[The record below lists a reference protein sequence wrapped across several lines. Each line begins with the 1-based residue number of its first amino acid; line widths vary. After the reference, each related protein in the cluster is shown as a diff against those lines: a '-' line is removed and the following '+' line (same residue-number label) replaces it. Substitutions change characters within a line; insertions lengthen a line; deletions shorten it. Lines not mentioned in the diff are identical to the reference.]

1 MQNDLATFWRR
12 SERAHDLFY
21 DLRDRSERGAYDEEY
36 LAQLAA
42 YRAAGGNEVHADIF
56 AALYLLAAGDA
67 ENAAVCGDRAFRRR
81 SVSHV
86 VWGIL
91 ACAYEGLGRYTDA
104 LVMQAYA
111 ENLFGTPMR
120 LTLPPAA
127 LTDAL
132 LDRLTVAMGKANYAP
147 FTLRRM
153 SYDAEKGLTDRASCF
168 AGEFLPISPH
178 ITPPYY
184 VGVYTEQELRGNKAW
199 LLSLIRDDENISVF
213 GAGDFNFDIMR
224 AERAP
229 GRAVISPAEGEQTVV
244 PILGMHPAQPVHV
257 KAADV
262 DAETY
267 LSPATPSFFRLD
279 KETTFSSEH
288 TFVVGTPIR
297 IGHAPHRRRLV
308 LNIFVDA
315 LPWAV
320 LRDRFEEL
328 MPNTSRFFSEG
339 VIFDRHYSTAEY
351 TYPSFASIETGM
363 YAHHSQIFNEK
374 IAVELPPDYIT
385 LSERMKSLGYATA
398 SLMTD
403 GNGIYNGTM
412 RGYDRLIMTP
422 YRMFAYEAAERTVRH
437 LDGLR
442 DADHFILLHLM
453 DAHPWS
459 EASMQPST
467 PTQTGLSL
475 RERLSGTKSN
485 TPSPYL
491 GATPLNKEA
500 CLQGIRSTDRALGML
515 FSYLAEHYTPDEY
528 LVTLYS
534 DHGASVFRDNETVV
548 EPHMTHAAWMMRGV
562 GVPCSVHT
570 DEVVSGVDIYPT
582 LGALCGFPVDEYVD
596 GVLPKIFGGTGRE
609 IAFSN
614 SLFPTKA
621 YYLAARAPEYSM
633 RVTVNSA
640 VEVDGTADIAEAQ
653 VQFYPSAHEG
663 DEAYAIDS
671 EELRAFFYPRVR
683 EFMRGI
689 DNNGEI
695 FPFPGT

>member
-1 MQNDLATFWRR
+1 MQNDFTVFYRR
-12 SERAHDLFY
+12 NERAHELFY
-21 DLRDRSERGAYDEEY
+21 DLRERAERKVFDDTYI
-36 LAQLAA
+36 ARLAA
-42 YRAAGGNEVHADIF
+42 YREAGGSEVHADIF

-67 ENAAVCGDRAFRRR
+67 ENAAVCGERAFRRR
-81 SVSHV
+81 AVSHV
-86 VWGIL
+86 VWGVL
-91 ACAYEGLGRYTDA
+91 ARAYEGLGRYTDA

-120 LTLPPAA
+120 LTLPPAE
-127 LTDAL
+127 LTGAL

-153 SYDAEKGLTDRASCF
+153 SYDAEKGLTDRPSCF
-168 AGEFLPISPH
+168 SGEFLPIAPH

-199 LLSLIRDDENISVF
+199 LLGLIRDDENISAF

-229 GRAVISPAEGEQTVV
+229 GKAIITPPEGAQMVV
-244 PILGMHPAQPVHV
+244 PILGMHPAQPVQV
-257 KAADV
+257 QAADV
-262 DAETY
+262 DAKTY
-267 LSPATPSFFRLD
+267 LSPGTPSFFRLD
-279 KETTFSSEH
+279 KETTFSSDH
-288 TFVVGTPIR
+288 AFVVGTPIC
-297 IGHAPHRRRLV
+297 IGHAPHRHRLV

-328 MPNTSRFFSEG
+328 MPNAARFFKEG
-339 VIFDRHYSTAEY
+339 LVFDRHYSTAEY
-351 TYPSFASIETGM
+351 TYPSAASIETGM
-363 YAHHSQIFNEK
+363 YAQHSQIFNEK
-374 IAVELPPDYIT
+374 IAVALAPDYIT
-385 LSERMKSLGYATA
+385 LSERMKSLGYATVA
-398 SLMTD
+398 LMTD

-422 YRMFAYEAAERTVRH
+422 YRMFAYEAAERTIRH

-459 EASMQPST
+459 EASMQMST
-467 PTQTGLSL
+467 PVQTGLSL
-475 RERLSGTKSN
+475 KDRLSGTVSN

-491 GATPLNKEA
+491 GATPLNQEA
-500 CLQGIRSTDRALGML
+500 CFQGIRSTDRALGML
-515 FSYLAEHYTPDEY
+515 FSYLTEHYAPEEY
-528 LVTLYS
+528 IVTLFS
-534 DHGASVFRDNETVV
+534 DHGASVFLDNKTVV
-548 EPHMTHAAWMMRGV
+548 EPHMTHAAWMMRGARV
-562 GVPCSVHT
+562 PRGVVT
-570 DEVVSGVDIYPT
+570 DEIVSGVDIYPT
-582 LGALCGFPVDEYVD
+582 LGALCGFPVDTHVD
-596 GVLPKIFGGTGRE
+596 GVLPKIFGGAGRE

-621 YYLAARAPEYSM
+621 YYLAARAADYSM

-640 VEVDGTADIAEAQ
+640 VEVDGTADIAEAE
-653 VQFYPSAHEG
+653 VAFYPSAHEG
-663 DEAYAIDS
+663 DEAYAVDS
-671 EELRAFFYPRVR
+671 EELRAFFYPKVR

>member
-1 MQNDLATFWRR
+1 MQNDFTIFWRR
-12 SERAHDLFY
+12 SEHAHKLFY
-21 DLRDRSERGAYDEEY
+21 DLRDRSDRGAFDDEY
-36 LAQLAA
+36 IAQLAA
-42 YRAAGGNEVHADIF
+42 YRETGGSEVHADIF
-56 AALYLLAAGDA
+56 SALYLLAAGDA
-67 ENAAVCGDRAFRRR
+67 ENAAICGERAFRRR
-81 SVSHV
+81 SISHV
-86 VWGIL
+86 VWSIL
-91 ACAYEGLGRYTDA
+91 ARAYEGLGRYTDA

-111 ENLFGTPMR
+111 ENLFGTPMQ
-120 LTLPPAA
+120 LTLPPEE

-147 FTLRRM
+147 FTHRRM
-153 SYDAEKGLTDRASCF
+153 SYAAEKGLTDRPSCF

-178 ITPPYY
+178 IVPPYY
-184 VGVYTEQELRGNKAW
+184 VGVYTEQELRENKAW
-199 LLSLIRDDENISVF
+199 LLSLIREDENISLF

-229 GRAVISPAEGEQTVV
+229 GKAIITPSEGAQVVV
-244 PILGMHPAQPVHV
+244 PILGTHPEQTVRVQAE
-257 KAADV
+257 DV
-262 DAETY
+262 DAQTR

-279 KETTFSSEH
+279 KETVFSSDH
-288 TFVVGTPIR
+288 VFVVGAPIR
-297 IGHAPHRRRLV
+297 TGHAPHRRRLV

-328 MPNTSRFFSEG
+328 MPNTARFFHKG
-339 VIFDRHYSTAEY
+339 LIFDRHYSTAEY

-363 YAHHSQIFNEK
+363 YAHHTQVFNEK
-374 IAVELPPDYIT
+374 IAVELPADRIT
-385 LSERMKSLGYATA
+385 LSERMKALGYATA
-398 SLMTD
+398 ALMTD
-403 GNGIYNGTM
+403 GNGIYNRTM

-422 YRMFAYEAAERTVRH
+422 YRMFAYEAAERTVRW
-437 LDGLR
+437 LNGLR

-459 EASMQPST
+459 EASMQMST

-491 GATPLNKEA
+491 GATPLNQEA
-500 CLQGIRSTDRALGML
+500 CIQGIRSTDRALGML

-528 LVTLYS
+528 LVMLYS
-534 DHGASVFRDNETVV
+534 DHGASVFRDNKTVV
-548 EPHMTHAAWMMRGV
+548 EPHMTHAAWMMRGA
-562 GVPCSVHT
+562 GVPCGGRT
-570 DEVVSGVDIYPT
+570 DEVVSGVDLYPT
-582 LGALCGFPVDEYVD
+582 LAYLCGFPVSEHMDS
-596 GVLPKIFGGTGRE
+596 GLPKIFGGAGRE

-621 YYLAARAPEYSM
+621 YYLAARAAEYTM
-633 RVTVNSA
+633 RVTVSSA
-640 VEVDGTADIAEAQ
+640 VEVDGTADVAGAE
-653 VQFYPSAHEG
+653 VKFYPTAHEG
-663 DEAYAIDS
+663 DEAYETDS

-695 FPFPGT
+695 FPMP

>member
-1 MQNDLATFWRR
+1 MQNDLAAFWRR
-12 SERAHDLFY
+12 NERAHELFY
-21 DLRDRSERGAYDEEY
+21 DLRERAERNVYDDTY
-36 LAQLAA
+36 IARLAA
-42 YRAAGGNEVHADIF
+42 YREAGGNEVHADIF

-67 ENAAVCGDRAFRRR
+67 ENAAVCGERAFRRR
-81 SVSHV
+81 AVSHV
-86 VWGIL
+86 VWGVL
-91 ACAYEGLGRYTDA
+91 ARAYKGLGRYTDA

-120 LTLPPAA
+120 LTLPPAE

-153 SYDAEKGLTDRASCF
+153 SYDAEKGLTDRPSCF
-168 AGEFLPISPH
+168 AGEFLPLAPH

-199 LLSLIRDDENISVF
+199 LLGLIRDDENISAF

-229 GRAVISPAEGEQTVV
+229 GKAIITPPEGAQMVV
-244 PILGMHPAQPVHV
+244 PILGMHPAQPVQV
-257 KAADV
+257 QAADV
-262 DAETY
+262 DAKTY
-267 LSPATPSFFRLD
+267 LSPGTPSFFRLD
-279 KETTFSSEH
+279 KETTFFSDH
-288 TFVVGTPIR
+288 AFVVGTPIC

-328 MPNTSRFFSEG
+328 MPSAARFFKEG
-339 VIFDRHYSTAEY
+339 LIFDRHYSTAEY
-351 TYPSFASIETGM
+351 TYPSAASIETGM
-363 YAHHSQIFNEK
+363 YAQHSQIFNEK
-374 IAVELPPDYIT
+374 IAVALAPDYIT
-385 LSERMKSLGYATA
+385 LSERMKALGYATA
-398 SLMTD
+398 ALMTD

-422 YRMFAYEAAERTVRH
+422 YRMFAYEAAERTIRH

-475 RERLSGTKSN
+475 RERLSGTVSN

-500 CLQGIRSTDRALGML
+500 CFQGIRSTDRALGML
-515 FSYLAEHYTPDEY
+515 FSYLTEHYAPEEY
-528 LVTLYS
+528 IVTLFS
-534 DHGASVFRDNETVV
+534 DHGASVFLDNKTVV
-548 EPHMTHAAWMMRGV
+548 EPHMTHAAWMMRGA
-562 GVPCSVHT
+562 GVPRGVVT
-570 DEVVSGVDIYPT
+570 DEIVSGVDIYPT
-582 LGALCGFPVDEYVD
+582 LGALCGFPVDTHVD
-596 GVLPKIFGGTGRE
+596 GVLPKIFGGAGRE

>member
-1 MQNDLATFWRR
+1 MQNDFTVFYRR
-12 SERAHDLFY
+12 NERAHELFY
-21 DLRDRSERGAYDEEY
+21 ELRERSERGVFDDEY
-36 LAQLAA
+36 IARLAA
-42 YRAAGGNEVHADIF
+42 YREAGGSEVHADIF

-67 ENAAVCGDRAFRRR
+67 ENAAVCGERAFRRR
-81 SVSHV
+81 AVSHV
-86 VWGIL
+86 VWGVL
-91 ACAYEGLGRYTDA
+91 ARAYEGLGRYTDA

-120 LTLPPAA
+120 LTLPPAE

-153 SYDAEKGLTDRASCF
+153 SYDAEKGLTDRPSCF
-168 AGEFLPISPH
+168 AGEFLPIAPH

-199 LLSLIRDDENISVF
+199 LLGLIRDDENISAF

-229 GRAVISPAEGEQTVV
+229 GKAIITPPEGAQTVV
-244 PILGMHPAQPVHV
+244 PILGMHPAQPVQV
-257 KAADV
+257 QAADV
-262 DAETY
+262 DAKTY
-267 LSPATPSFFRLD
+267 LSPGTPSFFRLD
-279 KETTFSSEH
+279 KETTFSSDH
-288 TFVVGTPIR
+288 AFVVGTPIC

-328 MPNTSRFFSEG
+328 MPNAARFFKEG
-339 VIFDRHYSTAEY
+339 LVFDRHYSTAEY
-351 TYPSFASIETGM
+351 TYPSAASIETGM
-363 YAHHSQIFNEK
+363 YAQHSQIFNEK
-374 IAVELPPDYIT
+374 IAVALAPDYIT
-385 LSERMKSLGYATA
+385 LSERMKSLGYATVA
-398 SLMTD
+398 LMTD

-422 YRMFAYEAAERTVRH
+422 YRMFAYEAAERTIRH

-459 EASMQPST
+459 EASMQMST
-467 PTQTGLSL
+467 PVQTGLSL
-475 RERLSGTKSN
+475 KDRLSGTVSN

-491 GATPLNKEA
+491 GATPLNQEA
-500 CLQGIRSTDRALGML
+500 CFQGIRSTDRALGML
-515 FSYLAEHYTPDEY
+515 FSYLTEHYAPEEY
-528 LVTLYS
+528 IVTLFS
-534 DHGASVFRDNETVV
+534 DHGASVFLDNKTVV
-548 EPHMTHAAWMMRGV
+548 EPHMTHAAWMMRGARV
-562 GVPCSVHT
+562 PRGVVT
-570 DEVVSGVDIYPT
+570 DEIVSGVDIYPT
-582 LGALCGFPVDEYVD
+582 LGALCGFPVDTHVD
-596 GVLPKIFGGTGRE
+596 GVLPKIFGGAGRE

-621 YYLAARAPEYSM
+621 YYLAARAADYSM

-640 VEVDGTADIAEAQ
+640 VEVDGTADIAEAE
-653 VQFYPSAHEG
+653 VTFYPSAHEG
-663 DEAYAIDS
+663 DEAYAVDS
-671 EELRAFFYPRVR
+671 EELRAFFYPKVR

-695 FPFPGT
+695 FPFPKA

>member
-67 ENAAVCGDRAFRRR
+67 ENAAVCGERAFRRR
-81 SVSHV
+81 AVSHV

-91 ACAYEGLGRYTDA
+91 ARAYEGLGRYTDA

-111 ENLFGTPMR
+111 ENLFGTPMQ
-120 LTLPPAA
+120 LTLPPEE

-153 SYDAEKGLTDRASCF
+153 SYDAEKGLTDRPSCF
-168 AGEFLPISPH
+168 AGEFLPIAPH
-178 ITPPYY
+178 IAPPYY

-199 LLSLIRDDENISVF
+199 LLGLIRDDEAITSF

-229 GRAVISPAEGEQTVV
+229 GRAVISPAEGVQAVV
-244 PILGMHPAQPVHV
+244 PILGMRPAQPVRV
-257 KAADV
+257 QAGDV

-279 KETTFSSEH
+279 QETTFSSEH
-288 TFVVGTPIR
+288 AFVVGTPIR
-297 IGHAPHRRRLV
+297 IGHTPHRRRLV

-328 MPNTSRFFSEG
+328 MPNTTRFFREG
-339 VIFDRHYSTAEY
+339 LIFDRHYSTAEY
-351 TYPSFASIETGM
+351 TYPSAAAIETGM
-363 YAHHSQIFNEK
+363 YAQHSQIFNEK

-398 SLMTD
+398 ALMTD

-422 YRMFAYEAAERTVRH
+422 YRLFAYEAAERTIRY

-442 DADHFILLHLM
+442 DADHFILLHVA
-453 DAHPWS
+453 DAHPWA
-459 EASMQPST
+459 EANMQRST
-467 PTQTGLSL
+467 PVQTILSL
-475 RERLSGTKSN
+475 SDRLSGTLSN

-500 CLQGIRSTDRALGML
+500 CIQGIRSTDRGLEML
-515 FSYLAEHYTPDEY
+515 FSYLTQHYDPVEY
-528 LVTLYS
+528 IVTLYS
-534 DHGASVFRDNETVV
+534 DHGVSVFLDNKTVV
-548 EPHMTHAAWMMRGV
+548 EPHMTHAAWMMRGT
-562 GVPCSVHT
+562 GVPRGVRT
-570 DEVVSGVDIYPT
+570 DEVVSGVDLYPT
-582 LGALCGFPVDEYVD
+582 LAYLCGFPVSEHID
-596 GVLPKIFGGTGRE
+596 GVLPKMFGGSGRE

-621 YYLAARAPEYSM
+621 YYLAARAAEYTM
-633 RVTVNSA
+633 RVTVGSA
-640 VEVDGTADIAEAQ
+640 VEPDGTADVADAEI
-653 VQFYPSAHEG
+653 VFYPTAHEG
-663 DEAYAIDS
+663 DEAYETDS

>member
-42 YRAAGGNEVHADIF
+42 YRAAGGSAVHADIF
-56 AALYLLAAGDA
+56 AALYLLAEGSAAD
-67 ENAAVCGDRAFRRR
+67 AAVCGERAFRLRA
-81 SVSHV
+81 VSHV

-91 ACAYEGLGRYTDA
+91 ARAYEGLGRYTDA

-120 LTLPPAA
+120 LTLPPEA

-153 SYDAEKGLTDRASCF
+153 SYDAENGLTDRPSCF
-168 AGEFLPISPH
+168 AGEFLPIAPH

-199 LLSLIRDDENISVF
+199 LLNLIRDDEAITSF

-229 GRAVISPAEGEQTVV
+229 GRAVISPAEGTQAVI
-244 PILGMHPAQPVHV
+244 PILGMRPAQPVRV
-257 KAADV
+257 RAADV

-267 LSPATPSFFRLD
+267 LSPSTPSFFRLD
-279 KETTFSSEH
+279 KKTTFSSEH
-288 TFVVGTPIR
+288 AFVVGTPIC

-328 MPNTSRFFSEG
+328 MPNAARFFKEG
-339 VIFDRHYSTAEY
+339 LVFDRHYSTAEY
-351 TYPSFASIETGM
+351 TYPSAASIETGM
-363 YAHHSQIFNEK
+363 YAQHSQIFNEK
-374 IAVELPPDYIT
+374 IAVALAPDYIT
-385 LSERMKSLGYATA
+385 LSERMKALGYATA
-398 SLMTD
+398 ALMTD

-422 YRMFAYEAAERTVRH
+422 YRMFAYEAAERTIRH

-442 DADHFILLHLM
+442 DADHFILLHM
-453 DAHPWS
+453 ADAHPWS
-459 EASMQPST
+459 EANMQRST
-467 PTQTGLSL
+467 PVQTVLSL
-475 RERLSGTKSN
+475 SDRLSGTLSN

-491 GATPLNKEA
+491 GATPLNKES
-500 CLQGIRSTDRALGML
+500 CLQGIRSTDRGLEML
-515 FSYLAEHYTPDEY
+515 FSYLTQHYDPEEY
-528 LVTLYS
+528 IVTLYS
-534 DHGASVFRDNETVV
+534 DHGVSVFLDNKTVV
-548 EPHMTHAAWMMRGV
+548 EPHMTHAAWMMRGA
-562 GVPCSVHT
+562 GVPCGVRT
-570 DEVVSGVDIYPT
+570 DEIVSGVDIYPT

-695 FPFPGT
+695 FPFPET

>member
-67 ENAAVCGDRAFRRR
+67 ENAAVCGERAFRRR
-81 SVSHV
+81 AVSHV

-91 ACAYEGLGRYTDA
+91 ARAYEGLGRYTDA

-111 ENLFGTPMR
+111 ENLFGTPMQ
-120 LTLPPAA
+120 LTLPPEE

-153 SYDAEKGLTDRASCF
+153 SYDAEKGLTDRPSCF
-168 AGEFLPISPH
+168 AGEFLPIAPH
-178 ITPPYY
+178 IAPPYY

-199 LLSLIRDDENISVF
+199 LLGLIRDDEAITSF

-229 GRAVISPAEGEQTVV
+229 GRAVISPAEGVQAVV
-244 PILGMHPAQPVHV
+244 PILGMRPAQPVRV
-257 KAADV
+257 QAGDV

-279 KETTFSSEH
+279 QETTFSSEH
-288 TFVVGTPIR
+288 AFVVGTPIR
-297 IGHAPHRRRLV
+297 IGHTPHRRRLV

-328 MPNTSRFFSEG
+328 MPNTTRFFREG
-339 VIFDRHYSTAEY
+339 LIFDRHYSTAEY
-351 TYPSFASIETGM
+351 TYPSAAAIETGM
-363 YAHHSQIFNEK
+363 YAQHSQIFNEK

-398 SLMTD
+398 ALMTD

-422 YRMFAYEAAERTVRH
+422 YRLFAYEAAERTIRY

-442 DADHFILLHLM
+442 DADHFILLHVA
-453 DAHPWS
+453 DAHPWA
-459 EASMQPST
+459 EANMQRST
-467 PTQTGLSL
+467 PVQTILSL
-475 RERLSGTKSN
+475 SDRLSGTLSN

-500 CLQGIRSTDRALGML
+500 CIQGIRSTDRGLEML
-515 FSYLAEHYTPDEY
+515 FSYLTQHYDPEEY
-528 LVTLYS
+528 IVTLYS
-534 DHGASVFRDNETVV
+534 DHGVSVFLDNKTVV
-548 EPHMTHAAWMMRGV
+548 EPHMTHAAWMMRGT
-562 GVPCSVHT
+562 GVPRGVRT
-570 DEVVSGVDIYPT
+570 DEVVSGVDLYPT
-582 LGALCGFPVDEYVD
+582 LAYLCGFPVSEHID
-596 GVLPKIFGGTGRE
+596 GVLPKMFGGSGRE

-621 YYLAARAPEYSM
+621 YYLAARAAEYTM
-633 RVTVNSA
+633 RVTVGSA
-640 VEVDGTADIAEAQ
+640 VEPDGTADVADAEI
-653 VQFYPSAHEG
+653 VFYPTAHEG
-663 DEAYAIDS
+663 DEAYETDS

-683 EFMRGI
+683 EFMQGI
-689 DNNGEI
+689 DNNGEV

>member
-1 MQNDLATFWRR
+1 MQNDFTVFYRR
-12 SERAHDLFY
+12 NERAHELFY
-21 DLRDRSERGAYDEEY
+21 ELRERSERGVFDDEY
-36 LAQLAA
+36 IARLAA
-42 YRAAGGNEVHADIF
+42 YREAGGSEVHADIF

-67 ENAAVCGDRAFRRR
+67 ENAAVCGERAFRRR
-81 SVSHV
+81 AVSHV
-86 VWGIL
+86 VWGVL
-91 ACAYEGLGRYTDA
+91 ARAYEGLGRYTDA

-120 LTLPPAA
+120 LTLPPAE

-153 SYDAEKGLTDRASCF
+153 SYDAEKGLTDRPSCF
-168 AGEFLPISPH
+168 AGEFLPIAPH

-199 LLSLIRDDENISVF
+199 LLGLIRDDENISAF

-229 GRAVISPAEGEQTVV
+229 GKAIITPPEGAQMVV
-244 PILGMHPAQPVHV
+244 PILGMHPAQPVQV
-257 KAADV
+257 QAADV
-262 DAETY
+262 DAKTY
-267 LSPATPSFFRLD
+267 LSPGTPSFFRLD
-279 KETTFSSEH
+279 KETTFSSDH
-288 TFVVGTPIR
+288 AFVVGTPIC

-328 MPNTSRFFSEG
+328 MPNAARFFKEG
-339 VIFDRHYSTAEY
+339 LVFDRHYSTAEY
-351 TYPSFASIETGM
+351 TYPSAASIETGM
-363 YAHHSQIFNEK
+363 YAQHSQICNEK
-374 IAVELPPDYIT
+374 IAVALAPDYIT
-385 LSERMKSLGYATA
+385 LSERMKSLGYATVA
-398 SLMTD
+398 LMTD

-422 YRMFAYEAAERTVRH
+422 YRMFAYEAAERTIRH

-459 EASMQPST
+459 EASMQMST
-467 PTQTGLSL
+467 PVQTGLSL
-475 RERLSGTKSN
+475 KDRLSGTVSN

-491 GATPLNKEA
+491 GATPLNQEA
-500 CLQGIRSTDRALGML
+500 CFQGIRSTDRALGML
-515 FSYLAEHYTPDEY
+515 FSYLTEHYAPEEY
-528 LVTLYS
+528 IVTLFS
-534 DHGASVFRDNETVV
+534 DHGASVFLDNKTVV
-548 EPHMTHAAWMMRGV
+548 EPHMTHAAWMMRGARV
-562 GVPCSVHT
+562 PRGVVT
-570 DEVVSGVDIYPT
+570 DEIVSGVDIYPT
-582 LGALCGFPVDEYVD
+582 LGALCGFPVDTHVD
-596 GVLPKIFGGTGRE
+596 GVLPKIFGGAGRE

-621 YYLAARAPEYSM
+621 YYLAARAADYSM

-640 VEVDGTADIAEAQ
+640 VEVDGTADIAEAE
-653 VQFYPSAHEG
+653 VTFYPSAHEG
-663 DEAYAIDS
+663 DEAYAVDS
-671 EELRAFFYPRVR
+671 EELRAFFYPKVR